1 MIEISAKLS
10 GTMVTINNVVF
21 SDEHKEVIDESGE
34 KKFFRYVEMDV
45 INGKYDVTTT
55 VVISADLDF
64 DTLIFEPTLSPW
76 DFIKNPDAS
85 TNVPDDQLVDILEE
99 NYFEIQKLLKIVFEY
114 ELDEQF

>member
-1 MIEISAKLS
+1 MNTKKSLTNPAK
-10 GTMVTINNVVF
+10 
-21 SDEHKEVIDESGE
+21 